1 MQQVQLLHTEGASY
15 RSEER
20 QGEPVTDCEGIF
32 FPGNS
37 RVCRKEGMKYGV
49 KLYIRLMTET
59 Q

>member
-20 QGEPVTDCEGIF
+20 KGEPVTDCEGNF

-37 RVCRKEGMKYGV
+37 RVCWKEGMEFEV
-49 KLYIRLMTET
+49 KLYIRLTTET

>member
-20 QGEPVTDCEGIF
+20 KGEPVTDCEGIF

-37 RVCRKEGMKYGV
+37 RVCWKEGMEFGV
-49 KLYIRLMTET
+49 NIRLMTET